1 MVAVNGKLWAVK
13 LVHRA
18 TRASILLVVAAGAAH
33 LSAQDGVSKP
43 DASRFQAKL
52 AQIEKIAATPRK
64 GTAARTTQVTDTEV
78 NSYLRFLAG
87 PQVPVGI
94 VEPMLHA
101 AGNGRVSGRAIV
113 DLDAVRTQKKRAW
126 TDPLGYLAGRLP
138 VTATGTLTTK
148 EGVGRFVL
156 ESAEISGVTIPK
168 SLLQEL
174 LSYYSRTPETPA
186 GINMDEPF
194 QLPAA
199 IREIRIGMGT
209 AAIVQ

>member
-1 MVAVNGKLWAVK
+1 VK
-13 LVHRA
+13 VVHRA
-18 TRASILLVVAAGAAH
+18 TRASILLVVVAAAH

-43 DASRFQAKL
+43 DAARFQAKL

-126 TDPLGYLAGRLP
+126 TDPLG
-138 VTATGTLTTK
+138 
-148 EGVGRFVL
+148 
-156 ESAEISGVTIPK
+156 
-168 SLLQEL
+168 
-174 LSYYSRTPETPA
+174 
-186 GINMDEPF
+186 
-194 QLPAA
+194 
-199 IREIRIGMGT
+199 
-209 AAIVQ
+209 